1 MHRRKD
7 GRTRVRAA
15 RRRWRWSCPANIG
28 ESDDS
33 RRKMSDG
40 RVVEDVSGVEW
51 DNKRTNDR
59 DRDRDRGEQEVGRIC
74 EEGRNNSCCGRNGT
88 TEEPKAEKA
97 CIRNAPL
104 TRPRKTPTRSRSV
117 EMEKDAQKW
126 IEVVGW
132 PRMDDTYKMLIT
144 SEISVQRYIERW
156 PWLPPVQPSPECKE
170 LYRIFLVL
178 SPLRAQFPK
187 SFSTDIIG
195 RSRR

>member
-51 DNKRTNDR
+51 
-59 DRDRDRGEQEVGRIC
+59 
-74 EEGRNNSCCGRNGT
+74 SGT
-88 TEEPKAEKA
+88 TSERTTATGASKKSGEFVRRGAITHAVAATELRKSQRLKRHAYVMRLSLARE
-97 CIRNAPL
+97 
-104 TRPRKTPTRSRSV
+104 KTPTRSRSV

-156 PWLPPVQPSPECKE
+156 PWPPPVQPSPECKE

-178 SPLRAQFPK
+178 CPLRAQFRK

>member
-1 MHRRKD
+1 M
-7 GRTRVRAA
+7 GQQ
-15 RRRWRWSCPANIG
+15 AN
-28 ESDDS
+28 
-33 RRKMSDG
+33 
-40 RVVEDVSGVEW
+40 
-51 DNKRTNDR
+51 
-59 DRDRDRGEQEVGRIC
+59 DRDRGEQEVGRIC

-144 SEISVQRYIERW
+144 SEISVQRYIES
-156 PWLPPVQPSPECKE
+156 PVQPSKECKE

-178 SPLRAQFPK
+178 CPLRAQFRK

>member
-1 MHRRKD
+1 M
-7 GRTRVRAA
+7 GQQ
-15 RRRWRWSCPANIG
+15 AN
-28 ESDDS
+28 
-33 RRKMSDG
+33 
-40 RVVEDVSGVEW
+40 
-51 DNKRTNDR
+51 
-59 DRDRDRGEQEVGRIC
+59 DRDRGEQEVGRIC

-104 TRPRKTPTRSRSV
+104 TRPTKTQTRSRSV

-156 PWLPPVQPSPECKE
+156 PWPPPVQPSSDEERAVHGVQRTVPHIPGFVSSACT
-170 LYRIFLVL
+170 VL
-178 SPLRAQFPK
+178 
-187 SFSTDIIG
+187 
-195 RSRR
+195 